1 LRSCP
6 KPEATAIQRTLVL
19 GLFILLLPILPAL
32 NLNAL
37 NPGDFLHGRYT
48 YLPLAGLMIVL
59 VAGFHLTKK
68 GRVIV
73 LTMAGLVGIAFAVLT
88 VKQEGQ
94 WKDDLTVFTVA
105 HGYAPNSGPVGQSLV
120 RTHVQ
125 AALDLDEA
133 GHCDQAMPSF
143 EDAIR

>member
-88 VKQEGQ
+88 A
-94 WKDDLTVFTVA
+94 L
-105 HGYAPNSGPVGQSLV
+105 H
-120 RTHVQ
+120 
-125 AALDLDEA
+125 AASCRAQLKLWPTS
-133 GHCDQAMPSF
+133 QRSKRLRFP
-143 EDAIR
+143 